1 MPRKTKQDQADTVI
15 VYEASPGR
23 APASAHDAADELLPP
38 EHRLSDEERAQPALT
53 WLHQD
58 ASHGRGIRAERRRER
73 HTRTETASPPREVTE
88 TALTGTVVTPTS
100 IAVVVEDDE
109 DARGL
114 AAAIIEDSG
123 LKVIACGNA
132 EDALEQMCLH
142 GSNVALLFAD
152 MDLSSGMDG
161 EALAQIVRRNWPD
174 TCVLVTSHRDSDA
187 ALPDHAVYM
196 PKPWEPRICWQP

>member
-1 MPRKTKQDQADTVI
+1 M
-15 VYEASPGR
+15 
-23 APASAHDAADELLPP
+23 
-38 EHRLSDEERAQPALT
+38 
-53 WLHQD
+53 
-58 ASHGRGIRAERRRER
+58 
-73 HTRTETASPPREVTE
+73 TE

-187 ALPDHAVYM
+187 ALRITRSTCRSRGN
-196 PKPWEPRICWQP
+196 PRICWQP